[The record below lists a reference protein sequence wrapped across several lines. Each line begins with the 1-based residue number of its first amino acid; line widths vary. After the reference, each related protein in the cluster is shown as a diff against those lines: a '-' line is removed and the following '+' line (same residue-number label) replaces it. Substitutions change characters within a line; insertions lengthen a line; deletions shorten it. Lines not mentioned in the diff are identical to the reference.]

1 MGKRSKT
8 QVIDGERHRILRKTF
23 TRVIKF
29 MTYDKDSSVQGLPWW
44 LSGKGSTYQRRRLR
58 FHPWVRK
65 IPWRRKW
72 QPTLVFLPG
81 ELHGPRSLVG
91 YSPWSPKRVGH
102 DLVTKQLQFRWN
114 YKQKTQQQRNVCC
127 RVVSQRKSLIQKT
140 AQQHELAVSQ
150 VTPLCTWLKSFPKTL
165 KPQVFH
171 NRSLL
176 TSRHSLSYI
185 SSQDSATS

>member
-81 ELHGPRSLVG
+81 ELHGQSSLVG
-91 YSPWSPKRVGH
+91 YSLWGCKESDMTRGQRPDQTETTGARV
-102 DLVTKQLQFRWN
+102 RE
-114 YKQKTQQQRNVCC
+114 QKGM
-127 RVVSQRKSLIQKT
+127 
-140 AQQHELAVSQ
+140 
-150 VTPLCTWLKSFPKTL
+150 
-165 KPQVFH
+165 
-171 NRSLL
+171 
-176 TSRHSLSYI
+176 Y
-185 SSQDSATS
+185 